1 MFHPRQA
8 DTDGASAWIPNTD
21 LTPLNPEECKDV
33 TEKGKSK
40 ALIAAYQ
47 VAAENHDLQ
56 HFKEILAEHENALQA
71 EAEKREQREAE
82 KAAKAER
89 KKRKSDAAAV
99 VAAAADEDVDME
111 GADEVTER
119 KKSSKKRKK
128 EPESDDEEPEKV
140 HILCLHGPL
149 H

>member
-1 MFHPRQA
+1 MKCFILVR
-8 DTDGASAWIPNTD
+8 DTDTTSAWIPNTD
-21 LTPLNPEECKDV
+21 LTPLTAEECKDV
-33 TEKGKSK
+33 AEKGKSK

-82 KAAKAER
+82 KVAKADR

-99 VAAAADEDVDME
+99 AAADRSAAAVRRPVADWS
-111 GADEVTER
+111 GAAVGIAAASADR
-119 KKSSKKRKK
+119 
-128 EPESDDEEPEKV
+128 
-140 HILCLHGPL
+140 
-149 H
+149 